1 VIARQLST
9 SLILAW
15 LALSVAA
22 GGVLLAPFVL
32 PPAALGALAPECQW
46 KDRYHR
52 ECILCGMTTSF
63 VAISRGDFRAA
74 ARHNQGSLPLF
85 LALLANECVALGFVL
100 RQFGRQAAGGWSAE
114 ALSCR
119 H

>member
-1 VIARQLST
+1 VIAREIGT

-32 PPAALGALAPECQW
+32 PPAALDALVPECQW
-46 KDRYHR
+46 KAKYHR

-63 VAISRGDFRAA
+63 VEISRGDFRAA

-85 LALLANECVALGFVL
+85 LALLANECLALGFAL
-100 RQFGRQAAGGWSAE
+100 RQRGRQAAGLWSAK

>member
-1 VIARQLST
+1 MIAREIRT

-15 LALSVAA
+15 LALSVVA

-32 PPAALGALAPECQW
+32 PPAALEALVPECQW
-46 KDRYHR
+46 KARYHR
-52 ECILCGMTTSF
+52 ECAFCGMTTSF
-63 VAISRGDFRAA
+63 VEIARGDFRAA

-85 LALLANECVALGFVL
+85 LALLANECLALGFVL
-100 RQFGRQAAGGWSAE
+100 RQFGRQPARAFSAE

>member
-1 VIARQLST
+1 VIAEIGT
-9 SLILAW
+9 ALILAW

-22 GGVLLAPFVL
+22 CGVVLAPFVL
-32 PPAALGALAPECQW
+32 PPAALLGALAPECPW
-46 KDRYHR
+46 KAKHHR

-63 VAISRGDFRAA
+63 VEIPRGDFRAA

-85 LALLANECVALGFVL
+85 LALLANGCVALGFVL
-100 RQFGRQAAGGWSAE
+100 RQFGNQAAGGWSAE
-114 ALSCR
+114 ALACR

>member
-1 VIARQLST
+1 
-9 SLILAW
+9 
-15 LALSVAA
+15 
-22 GGVLLAPFVL
+22 
-32 PPAALGALAPECQW
+32 
-46 KDRYHR
+46 
-52 ECILCGMTTSF
+52 MTTSF

-100 RQFGRQAAGGWSAE
+100 RRAGRQAAGGWSAE

>member
-1 VIARQLST
+1 VIAREIRT

-15 LALSVAA
+15 LALSVVA
-22 GGVLLAPFVL
+22 GGVLLGAFVL
-32 PPAALGALAPECQW
+32 PPTALAALAPECQW
-46 KDRYHR
+46 KARYHR
-52 ECILCGMTTSF
+52 ECIFCGMTTGF
-63 VAISRGDFRAA
+63 LEIARGDFRAA

-85 LALLANECVALGFVL
+85 LALLANECLALRFVL
-100 RQFGRQAAGGWSAE
+100 RPLRRQPAGGFAAE